1 MYLQSDRLE
10 FRPYRDED
18 FHFLWSL
25 LSDPEMIRYIGK
37 GQTRDRN
44 GALEFLYWI
53 YRSYQENPHSG
64 LLLLVRKSDGRR
76 IGHAGLVTQTIE
88 KVDELEVGYWT
99 AKEFW
104 GQGYAK
110 EAAETLRDYGLHQLG
125 RTRLIS
131 LIQQDNWASQKV
143 AQHIGMAMEK
153 EMDLSGKR
161 VCVYAIEKEENNG
174 VPYTGNSEAALG
186 EC

>member
-25 LSDPEMIRYIGK
+25 LSDAEIIRYIGK

-44 GALEFLYWI
+44 EALEFLYWI
-53 YRSYQENPHSG
+53 YRSYEDNPHSG
-64 LLLLVRKSDGRR
+64 LLLLIRKSDGSR

-88 KVDELEVGYWT
+88 GIVELEVGYWI
-99 AKEFW
+99 AREFW

-110 EAAETLRDYGLHQLG
+110 EAAKVLRDYGLHHLG
-125 RTRLIS
+125 QNRLIA
-131 LIQQDNWASQKV
+131 LIQRGNVASQKV

-153 EMDLSGKR
+153 EIDLSGKR

-174 VPYTGNSEAALG
+174 VPCTGNSKAVLG
-186 EC
+186 

>member
-1 MYLQSDRLE
+1 MYPQSDRLE
-10 FRPYRDED
+10 FRPYKDED

-37 GQTRDRN
+37 GQTRDRSE
-44 GALEFLYWI
+44 ALKFLYWI
-53 YRSYQENPHSG
+53 YRSYQENFQSG

-76 IGHAGLVTQTIE
+76 IGHAGLVTQTVE
-88 KVDELEVGYWT
+88 KVDELEVGYWI

-110 EAAETLRDYGLHQLG
+110 EAARALRDYGLQQLG
-125 RTRLIS
+125 RSRLIS
-131 LIQQDNWASQKV
+131 LIQRDNRASQKV

-153 EMDLSGKR
+153 EIHLSGRK
-161 VCVYAIEKEENNG
+161 VWVFAIEKEENDG
-174 VPYTGNSEAALG
+174 ISTTGNRKAALG
-186 EC
+186 ES